1 MIWWDFIISSLL
13 HISAVIIYAIFA
25 GILFNLQFI
34 YVKVVHY
41 GLISISVPGI
51 LSYFIID
58 KPSAPLPIPYS
69 TNFTYLCY
77 YSV

>member
-1 MIWWDFIISSLL
+1 MIWWYFIRSSWL
-13 HISAVIIYAIFA
+13 HISAVIIYAILV

-34 YVKVVHY
+34 YVKYVHY

-69 TNFTYLCY
+69 TNFIYFSY
-77 YSV
+77 YFV